1 MKNELFYANRTQTL
15 YFNSNPVAKLGE
27 ILKENEDAALIIKCF
42 LEEGFESSWIYDPM
56 PPRHV
61 HSQTLMHK
69 SRVERA
75 LYVLNSEFLGDTITF
90 SYDRENDKVRME
102 LKNVQGV

>member
-1 MKNELFYANRTQTL
+1 MKNELFYANTTKTL
-15 YFNSNPVAKLGE
+15 FLNAEPIAKLGE
-27 ILKENEDAALIIKCF
+27 VLKEDEDAALIIKCF

-69 SRVERA
+69 SRAERA
-75 LYVLNSEFLGDTITF
+75 CYVLNSEFLGDAIVF
-90 SYDRENDKVRME
+90 SYDRENEKIVME
-102 LKNVQGV
+102 FKNDQGV